1 MPELWELQQ
10 KQQLPLD
17 LKILL
22 TKQRIT
28 EWYDHHEG
36 QVYVSFSGGK
46 DSTVLLDIVRSMYPE
61 VPAVFVD
68 TGLEYPEIREHV
80 KNTDNVTW
88 LKPKMS
94 FRKVIETYGYPVVS
108 KEVAKRV
115 SEYYNAEKKGR
126 LQESRAYK
134 EFMGVLKN
142 HDGSPSAFNKIKWQS
157 LTTAPFCIS
166 HKCCDVM
173 KKVPIKEYEQ
183 ITNKKPYDGTLAT
196 ESRAR
201 QTAWKKTGCNA
212 FNGKRPISRPI
223 SFWNE
228 DDVLEYI
235 LTYNIPIASVYG
247 EIVRDEDGRLHT
259 TGVERTG
266 CIFCMFGC
274 HLEKHPNRF
283 QRLKMTHPKLYEYCM
298 KPWDEGGLGIS
309 RVLDYIGVD
318 Y

>member
-80 KNTDNVTW
+80 RNTDNVTW

-94 FRKVIETYGYPVVS
+94 FRKVIETYGYPVIS
-108 KEVAKRV
+108 KRYAGYIASAKRNPNCV
-115 SEYYNAEKKGR
+115 RAQYLKG
-126 LQESRAYK
+126 EIDSKYAST
-134 EFMGVLKN
+134 G
-142 HDGSPSAFNKIKWQS
+142 KWWK
-157 LTTAPFCIS
+157 LVEAPFLVS
-166 HKCCDVM
+166 DYCCEVM
-173 KKVPIKEYEQ
+173 KKQPMHAYGKSTGRVPITGIMASESQSREQ
-183 ITNKKPYDGTLAT
+183 DWLK
-196 ESRAR
+196 S
-201 QTAWKKTGCNA
+201 GCNA
-212 FNGKRPISRPI
+212 FNGKHPISRPM

-235 LTYNIPIASVYG
+235 LTYNVPIASVYG

-283 QRLKMTHPKLYEYCM
+283 QRLKLTHPKIYDYCM
-298 KPWDEGGLGIS
+298 RDWEDGGLGIAK
-309 RVLDYIGVD
+309 VLDYIHVP